1 MNIKGQQ
8 IFNPEK
14 LAAARFL
21 SWLSGS
27 FNPSKNANKPLPKE
41 DIKRILVQEHQCIG
55 DVLMLEPTLAALK
68 ESFPDAEIDLLCTSS
83 VKELAQASQLAD
95 RIMEYPKEL
104 PRPGKYDLVIDFHAD
119 VRRLRLLKG
128 YKAKY
133 RAGFSF
139 SGGAKWLTHV
149 VDYPFNEHQ
158 VERPFE
164 LLTILGVPVK
174 RNVPLLKGFDSEPK
188 EKKRILLH
196 PGANHEA
203 RKWPREHWVELIK
216 ILKADDHNILWL
228 TPPGE
233 KAPEDVDVFSGS
245 IVEMAKII
253 KDSCILIGCDSMSV
267 HLSIA
272 LGTPALAIF
281 GSQDPELT
289 KPYGPNGYFIIPE
302 KECKHRRRD
311 WRLCKEC
318 MRSVSPENVF
328 EYAKIILNK

>member
-1 MNIKGQQ
+1 MSIKGQQ
-8 IFNPEK
+8 ILNPGK
-14 LAAARFL
+14 LAIARFL
-21 SWLSGS
+21 SRISGS
-27 FNPSKNANKPLPKE
+27 FNPSKNANMPLPKE

-68 ESFPDAEIDLLCTSS
+68 EGFPDADIDLLCTSS
-83 VKELAQASQLAD
+83 IKELAQASQLAEH
-95 RIMEYPKEL
+95 IMEYPKEL

-139 SGGAKWLTHV
+139 SGGARWLTHV

-164 LLTILGVPVK
+164 LLAILGVTVK
-174 RNVPLLKGFDSEPK
+174 RHVPHLKGFESELK
-188 EKKRILLH
+188 EKKQILLH

-216 ILKADDHNILWL
+216 ILKADDQDVLWL

-233 KAPEDVDVFSGS
+233 KAPEGVDVFSGS

-253 KDSCILIGCDSMSV
+253 TDSCLLIGCDSMSG
-267 HLSIA
+267 HLSAA
-272 LGTPALAIF
+272 LGTRSLAIF

-289 KPYGPNGYFIIPE
+289 KPFGPNGYFIIPE
-302 KECKHRRRD
+302 KECKHRRRH

-328 EYAKIILNK
+328 EYAKIIINK

>member
-1 MNIKGQQ
+1 MSIKGQQ
-8 IFNPEK
+8 ILNPGK
-14 LAAARFL
+14 LAIARFI
-21 SWLSGS
+21 SRISGS
-27 FNPSKNANKPLPKE
+27 FNPSKNANKPLAKE

-68 ESFPDAEIDLLCTSS
+68 EGFPDADIDLLCTSS
-83 VKELAQASQLAD
+83 IKELAQASQLAEH
-95 RIMEYPKEL
+95 IMEYPKEL

-139 SGGAKWLTHV
+139 SGGARWLTHV

-164 LLTILGVPVK
+164 LLAILGVTVK
-174 RNVPLLKGFDSEPK
+174 RHVPHLKGFESELK
-188 EKKRILLH
+188 EKKQILLH

-216 ILKADDHNILWL
+216 ILKADDQDVLWL

-233 KAPEDVDVFSGS
+233 KAPEGVDVFSGS

-253 KDSCILIGCDSMSV
+253 TDSCLLIGCDSMSG
-267 HLSIA
+267 HLSAA
-272 LGTPALAIF
+272 LGTRSLAIF

-289 KPYGPNGYFIIPE
+289 KPFGPNGYFIIPE
-302 KECKHRRRD
+302 KECKHRRRH

-328 EYAKIILNK
+328 EYAKIIINK

>member
-1 MNIKGQQ
+1 MSIKGQQ
-8 IFNPEK
+8 ILNPGK
-14 LAAARFL
+14 LAIARFL
-21 SWLSGS
+21 SRISGS
-27 FNPSKNANKPLPKE
+27 FNPSKNANKPLAKE

-68 ESFPDAEIDLLCTSS
+68 EGFPDADIDLLCTSS
-83 VKELAQASQLAD
+83 IKELAQASQLAEH
-95 RIMEYPKEL
+95 IMEYPKEL

-139 SGGAKWLTHV
+139 SGGARWLTHV

-164 LLTILGVPVK
+164 LLAILGVTVK
-174 RNVPLLKGFDSEPK
+174 RHVPHLKGFESELK
-188 EKKRILLH
+188 EKKQILLH

-216 ILKADDHNILWL
+216 ILKADDQDVLWL

-233 KAPEDVDVFSGS
+233 KAPEGVDVFSGS

-253 KDSCILIGCDSMSV
+253 TDSCLLIGCDSMSG
-267 HLSIA
+267 HLSAA
-272 LGTPALAIF
+272 LGTRSLAIF

-289 KPYGPNGYFIIPE
+289 KPFGPNGYFIIPE
-302 KECKHRRRD
+302 KECKHRRRH

-328 EYAKIILNK
+328 EYAKIIINK